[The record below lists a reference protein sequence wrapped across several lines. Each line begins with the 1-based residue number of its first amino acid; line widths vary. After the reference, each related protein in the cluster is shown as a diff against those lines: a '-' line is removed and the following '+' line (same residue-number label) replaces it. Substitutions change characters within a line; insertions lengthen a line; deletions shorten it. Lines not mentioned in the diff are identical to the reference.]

1 VSKPGQIP
9 QPINISRRNFLR
21 IAGITGG
28 AVAASSAIAGY
39 QLYDEASGELP
50 EIQSPF
56 DSTSQMRMHQP
67 NSVPLLVVTG
77 DNPDNPFASY
87 LIEILLAEGIN
98 YFQISPYNRLTLDE
112 LRQYAMILLTDCAPT
127 GEFTA
132 FLEEYVVNGGN
143 LVAMRPG
150 EALASLCGVK
160 WQGNGVENGYLLP
173 DDSQPLIS
181 GASMEALQFFGQSGK
196 YGLDGAVQV
205 AGLTASLFDATQL
218 PAVTYFRVG
227 EGQVSMWAFDLARSV
242 VLARQG
248 NPAWVNQERDDRD
261 GLRAQDMFVGWIDL
275 ERVAIPQVDELMRLL
290 SRLIAGLL
298 AEQLPI
304 LRLWY
309 FPAQTP
315 SMLIATGD
323 AHENPADLTDL
334 LLRRVESYGGTMS
347 VYYTPPLSTNDLRRS
362 YRRLKTWLR
371 DLPGLGPAL
380 NGLSSLPTPHNVAD
394 WRARGHEFGLHPYVE
409 SGLEHGW
416 QQYWQEFT
424 SLGYAP
430 VSPTTRT
437 HRILWT
443 GWVETA
449 RIQAQYGIRM
459 NMDYYHYGPAFQQED
474 GEWVYG
480 HFNGSGLPMKFMD
493 ENGQVLNIYQQNT
506 QLVDEH
512 LIRMPWGMGGS
523 NVGGEE
529 AARIAGDLLQQAVTQ
544 YPAAFAA
551 QFHFDPFALGG
562 DIAVEAEKFLVGTLE
577 HANSL
582 QIPIWNAEK
591 WLVFNEVRSQVS
603 LTNFDWNQEANQLA
617 IQATSPEYTQ
627 AQFELLIPAEF
638 SESRLVEI
646 KVGGTVVNS
655 TMRKVNGLNYAGIR
669 LPAGIHELVM
679 TYA

>member
-1 VSKPGQIP
+1 M
-9 QPINISRRNFLR
+9 R
-21 IAGITGG
+21 IAGVTGG
-28 AVAASSAIAGY
+28 IAAASAAFAGY
-39 QLYDEASGELP
+39 ELYDAASGDLP
-50 EIQSPF
+50 DVFSPY
-56 DSTSQMRMHQP
+56 DSSFQLRMDKTV
-67 NSVPLLVVTG
+67 SVPLLVVTG
-77 DNPDNPFASY
+77 DNPDNPFGSY
-87 LIEILLAEGIN
+87 LTEILLAEGIN
-98 YFQISPYNRLTLDE
+98 YFHVSPYTQLNLE
-112 LRQYAMILLTDCAPT
+112 SLRKYVLILLTDCAPT
-127 GEFTA
+127 VEFTA
-132 FLEEYVVNGGN
+132 TLEEYVVNGGN
-143 LVAMRPG
+143 LVAMHPG

-160 WQGNGVENGYLLP
+160 WQGNGMENGYLMP
-173 DDSQPLIS
+173 GHSQPLIS
-181 GASMEALQFFGQSGK
+181 GASAEPLQFFGLAGK
-196 YGLDGAVQV
+196 YTLDGAIQV
-205 AGLTASLFDATQL
+205 AGLTASLYDAAPL

-227 EGQVSMWAFDLARSV
+227 EGQVSLWAFDLARSV

-248 NPAWVNQERDDRD
+248 NPAWVNQERDDRE

-275 ERVAIPQVDELMRLL
+275 DRVAIPQVDELMRLL
-290 SRLIAGLL
+290 SRLMAGLL
-298 AEQLPI
+298 TDQLPI

-323 AHENPADLTDL
+323 AHENPANLTDQ
-334 LLRRVESYGGTMS
+334 LLRRVESFDGSMS

-371 DLPGLGPAL
+371 DLPGVGPAL
-380 NGLSSLPTPHNVAD
+380 NGLSSLPTPNDVAD

-416 QQYWQEFT
+416 QQYWIEFT

-430 VSPTTRT
+430 VSPTART

-449 RIQAQYGIRM
+449 RVQAQYGIRM

-493 ENGQVLNIYQQNT
+493 ENGQVFNIYQQNT

-529 AARIAGDLLQQAVTQ
+529 AARIAGELLQQAVNQ
-544 YPAAFAA
+544 YPAAFTA

-591 WLVFNEVRSQVS
+591 WLVFNENRSQVS
-603 LTNFDWNQEANQLA
+603 LTKFTWNQEANQLA
-617 IQATSPEYTQ
+617 IQVISPEYKQ

-638 SESRLVEI
+638 SDSRLAEI
-646 KVGGTVVNS
+646 KVGGIVANS
-655 TMRKVNGLNYAGIR
+655 TIRKLFGMNYAGIR
-669 LPAGIHELVM
+669 LPAGTHDLVL
-679 TYA
+679 TYV